1 MTRSLSGRFANSER
15 GAVTIEF
22 VCTVPLFLA
31 ALAFAFE
38 FGQFFLAHQS
48 TVHNVRAASRYLS
61 RTDVA
66 SADRTRARTIVRTGQ
81 LSSGT
86 APDYLADANIDIEL
100 EDVFDPGPDTPSI
113 RIWKISARVEYEPI
127 LFGFIGGDNVTI
139 PFVVREDFRVLR

>member
-1 MTRSLSGRFANSER
+1 MKRIKAKKFAGSER

-61 RTDVA
+61 RTAVA
-66 SADRTRARTIVRTGQ
+66 TADRTVARAIVRTGQ
-81 LSSGT
+81 ISNGT
-86 APDYLADANIDIEL
+86 APGYLAAADIDIEL
-100 EDVFDPGPDTPSI
+100 EDVINPGPDTPPV
-113 RIWKISARVEYEPI
+113 RIWKISTRVDYQPI
-127 LFGFIGGDNVTI
+127 LFGFIGGENVTI

>member
-1 MTRSLSGRFANSER
+1 
-15 GAVTIEF
+15 VTIEF

-66 SADRTRARTIVRTGQ
+66 SADRTRARAIVRTGQ
-81 LSSGT
+81 IAGGT
-86 APDYLADANIDIEL
+86 APDYLSGADIDIEL
-100 EDVFDPGPDTPSI
+100 EDVIDVGPDTPRV
-113 RIWKISARVEYEPI
+113 RIWKISTRVDYEPL
-127 LFGFIGGDNVTI
+127 LFGFIGGENITL
-139 PFVVREDFRVLR
+139 PFVVREDFRAVRY